1 VSAFAHEESE
11 EVIVNIVFCVKQ
23 TPDSAAKLQVTDN
36 HVTWGDS
43 PLIVNPWDEYAYEEA
58 LQLREK
64 FGGKAVAVT
73 MGPESALE
81 ALKTCIAVG
90 CDEAYLVS
98 DPQLKGSDASATA
111 YALSKAVQKAGEVDL
126 VLMGKMSIDGETG
139 LTSVMVG
146 RYLGWNVL
154 TNVIKI
160 AEIDPDAKVIKVERM
175 MDEGRQVCTAS
186 LPAVVS
192 VIKGINEPRYPSF
205 MGIRKAAKA
214 TVPTWTAADLGV
226 DTSKVGAAASAVAWT
241 DIYPLP
247 VKETKVEMIEGA
259 NAQEVAAKLV
269 DKLIAEKVI

>member
-1 VSAFAHEESE
+1 M
-11 EVIVNIVFCVKQ
+11 NIVFCVKQ
-23 TPDSAAKLQVTDN
+23 TPDSAAKLQVTDK

-58 LQLREK
+58 LLLREK
-64 FGGKAVAVT
+64 FGGKAVAVS

-111 YALSKAVQKAGEVDL
+111 YALSKAIQKTGEVDL

-139 LTSVMVG
+139 LTSVMLA
-146 RYLGWNVL
+146 RHLGWNVL

-160 AEIDPDAKVIKVERM
+160 AEIDPAAKTIKVERM

-205 MGIRKAAKA
+205 MGIRKASKA
-214 TVPTWTAADLGV
+214 TLPTWTAADLGV
-226 DTSKVGAAASAVAWT
+226 DTSKVGATASAVAWT
-241 DIYPLP
+241 DIYPMP
-247 VKETKVEMIEGA
+247 VTETKVEMIEGA
-259 NAQEVAAKLV
+259 NAQEIAAKLV